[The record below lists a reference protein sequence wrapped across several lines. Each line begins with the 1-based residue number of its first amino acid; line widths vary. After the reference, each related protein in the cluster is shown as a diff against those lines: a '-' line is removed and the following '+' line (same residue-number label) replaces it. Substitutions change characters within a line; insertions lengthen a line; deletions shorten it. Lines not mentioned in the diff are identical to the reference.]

1 LKQLIITSDPR
12 ETRVAV
18 LEGGRLA
25 ELYIERNTRRS
36 LVGNVYRGR
45 VENVLAGMDAAFVD
59 IGLDRNGFLYVDEVF
74 LPDEPDARPR
84 KITQLLRPGQE
95 ISVQVIKDPMGTKG
109 ARLTTQLSI
118 AGRYLVYVPEGS
130 LCGVSRRLPD
140 DERLRLRKLCREMK
154 PEDVGVIIRTA
165 AEGVSE
171 KALGRDLRF
180 LEKLWGMVQKRLDG
194 QRAPSLAYSEAE
206 LAIKVVRDLFS
217 EEFTQVLVDD
227 EELAKKIQ
235 GFLQAT
241 TPELTDRIEL
251 YQGTKTLYE
260 TYGIDAELRKALQR
274 RVDLPSGGYLVID
287 HAEALTVVDVNTGR
301 YVGRKFL
308 EDTILK
314 TNLEACREV
323 VRQLRIRD
331 IGGII
336 IIDFI
341 DMSRKENREQVLEA
355 LEAELS
361 KDRTK
366 TYVVELSPLGL
377 VEMTR
382 QNITDGIRGIM
393 TRSCPTCEGEG
404 RVLSPESMA
413 IEAERRIRKLVEG
426 SQSEAFLLEVSPQ
439 AAGVLAGG
447 EGERL
452 AELCRQTGKYLV
464 IEGVAHLAPEDVEVA
479 AEGTRAVIERA
490 VLPVT
495 EGQELDVS
503 IQEQHSYE
511 PRDGVA
517 RLDGGYV
524 IGVSGAGEMV
534 GRTARVVV
542 ESAGR
547 NYAQARLVSPSGA

>member
-18 LEGGRLA
+18 LEAGRLA
-25 ELYIERNTRRS
+25 ELYIERQTRRS

-59 IGLDRNGFLYVDEVF
+59 IGLGRNGFLYVDEVY
-74 LPDEPDARPR
+74 LPEEPDARPR

-95 ISVQVIKDPMGTKG
+95 ISVQVTKDPMGTKG
-109 ARLTTQLSI
+109 ARLTTQLSL

-140 DERLRLRKLCREMK
+140 DERQRLRKLCREMK
-154 PEDVGVIIRTA
+154 PEEVGVIVRTA

-171 KALGRDLRF
+171 KALARDLKF
-180 LEKLWGMVQKRLDG
+180 LEKLWGMVEKRLET
-194 QRAPSLAYSEAE
+194 QEAPSLAYSEAE

-217 EEFTQVLVDD
+217 EEFTQILVDD
-227 EELAKKIQ
+227 EDLAGKLQ

-241 TPELTDRIEL
+241 TPELAGRVEF
-251 YQGTKTLYE
+251 YQGAKSLYE
-260 TYGIDAELRKALQR
+260 VYGVDAELRKALQR
-274 RVDLPSGGYLVID
+274 RVDLPSGGYLIID

-301 YVGRKFL
+301 YVGRNYL

-355 LEAELS
+355 LEAELA

-382 QNITDGIRGIM
+382 QNITDGIRGIL
-393 TRSCPTCEGEG
+393 TRECPTCAGEG
-404 RVLSPESMA
+404 RVLSPESLA
-413 IEAERRIRKLVEG
+413 IDVERRLRRLIADKEA
-426 SQSEAFLLEVSPQ
+426 EAFLVEVSPPV
-439 AAGVLAGG
+439 AGVFSAGQ
-447 EGERL
+447 GERL
-452 AELCRQTGKYLV
+452 AELRRATGKYLAM
-464 IEGVAHLAPEDVEVA
+464 EGVAHLGANEVRLS
-479 AEGTRAVIERA
+479 AEGSRAVIQRA
-490 VLPVT
+490 ALPVT
-495 EGQELDVS
+495 EGQEIELQ
-503 IQEQHSYE
+503 IEEQHAYS
-511 PRDGVA
+511 PRDGIA
-517 RLDGGYV
+517 RLDGGY
-524 IGVSGAGEMV
+524 IVSVTDAGALV
-534 GRTARVVV
+534 GRTVRAVV
-542 ESAGR
+542 ETASRSYAHARMAGG
-547 NYAQARLVSPSGA
+547 S